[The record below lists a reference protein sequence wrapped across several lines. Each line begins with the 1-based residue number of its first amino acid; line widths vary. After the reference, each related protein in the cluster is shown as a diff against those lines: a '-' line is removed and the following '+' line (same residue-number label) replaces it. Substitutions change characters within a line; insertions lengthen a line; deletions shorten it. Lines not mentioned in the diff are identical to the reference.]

1 MTQITVTTIDGLD
14 PRDML
19 AIRYR
24 LTKPGSECQAEVSGV
39 LEGESSSCTPI
50 AVCHVDGS
58 LVGWACSHVWQDQQ
72 TLEQYVD
79 ERHRRRGVAAA
90 LSASLVVHGVVDRE
104 RPVAVFS
111 PATQSIARKLWHADV
126 VLYERQGTEW
136 VPV

>member
-24 LTKPGSECQAEVSGV
+24 LTKPGSEFQSEVSGV

-72 TLEQYVD
+72 TIEQYVD
-79 ERHRRRGVAAA
+79 ERHRRRGIAMA
-90 LSASLVVHGVVDRE
+90 LSSAAVAHGIVDRDK
-104 RPVAVFS
+104 PVAVFS
-111 PATQSIARKLWHADV
+111 PATEAIARKLWRAGV
-126 VLYERQGTEW
+126 VRYERRGTQWE
-136 VPV
+136 PV